1 MIVHLNRSSQQPL
14 VDQIVRQIRTQI
26 LSGVLQSNTPLPSIR
41 SLAHELEI
49 STITVTRAF
58 DALSREELILA
69 IPRKGFFVNRLPRM
83 KRMGIALDR
92 LYAQLEPAVAEAVDQ
107 GLSPTRIRPN
117 IDANARCEKISQVRC
132 SLKLDRHHPERTL
145 SHLEFLR
152 PIQLARFGIDTEND
166 HTTGGLP
173 GAIKKTSPGSTLN
186 ERGLDGTEK

>member
-107 GLSPTRIRPN
+107 GLSPTRIR
-117 IDANARCEKISQVRC
+117 
-132 SLKLDRHHPERTL
+132 RTL
-145 SHLEFLR
+145 MRMLD
-152 PIQLARFGIDTEND
+152 AR
-166 HTTGGLP
+166 
-173 GAIKKTSPGSTLN
+173 KSP
-186 ERGLDGTEK
+186 K